1 MMKRQIIATLLV
13 GLAAACTDDDE
24 QARAWARQAGSVA
37 LSADDRLLFVADAD
51 NDRLLMIDT
60 AANEVKA
67 RVKVGRWPDR
77 VVVAPDGRIFVSNRH
92 DRSVS
97 VIDPSTLE
105 VTRVE
110 VGVEPRGMAFS
121 PDGRTLVVA
130 NSMSQ
135 DLSLV
140 DVASLQVLTTVQTP
154 GGEPRGVAMV
164 SDSRVM
170 VTYLRSDRISVL
182 DLGTNA
188 LRTTMSLKLPAERTA
203 LERRLPGQ
211 ATDPVFS
218 ADDGRVY
225 VPHVQTK
232 DDTIPTDVGPSG
244 SAYAG
249 GSSSGGGSVPVVANA
264 IITVDIDNEAVLDA
278 PGVST
283 NALGC
288 FECDSSAIGSPRA
301 DVPAAIRFASG
312 PEAGP
317 VAAALAPGGDWLFVV
332 NEFSNNVTLV
342 STRRQDVS
350 LPAVKV
356 GAGPN
361 GIAIAST
368 GDRAWVYNAF
378 DHTVTVLAPSS
389 GRVRAEHTFRVG
401 ESPLTP
407 EQQLGRKLFFAADDK
422 RLSNGSAGGISCGSC
437 HPGGREDGRT
447 WQFSEGPRNTP
458 TLAGRRLSR
467 SAPYHWDGLIE
478 DMEGF
483 RMVVEQRMGGSVHG
497 NRLSVTDYN
506 AMLAF
511 LETLPAPDNP
521 NRHPTPT
528 PGQLRGQQLFEGS
541 AQCVT
546 CHLGP
551 DFTDNGFHDVGTFVE
566 VNENGNPDVFPLN
579 GVNTPPLHNL
589 FATAPYLHDGSAAT
603 LRDRVT
609 FNPGD
614 RHGTTSHLTP
624 DEVDDLVAYLESL

>member
-1 MMKRQIIATLLV
+1 MMKRWIIATLLA
-13 GLAAACTDDDE
+13 GCAAACSDDHA
-24 QARAWARQAGSVA
+24 QARSWARQAGSVA

-60 AANEVKA
+60 ASQEVVS

-92 DRSVS
+92 DRSLS
-97 VIDPSTLE
+97 VVDPSTLD

-110 VGVEPRGMAFS
+110 VGAEPRGMAFS

-140 DVASLQVLTTVQTP
+140 DVASLQVLTRVPTP
-154 GGEPRGVAMV
+154 GGEPRGVAML
-164 SDSRVM
+164 SGSRVM
-170 VTYLRSDRISVL
+170 VTYMRSDKVSVL
-182 DLGTNA
+182 ELGTNT
-188 LRTTMSLKLPAERTA
+188 LRTQMSLTLPAERTA
-203 LERRLPGQ
+203 FERRLPGQ

-218 ADDGRVY
+218 PDDGRVY

-232 DDTIPTDVGPSG
+232 EEPVTTDVGSSG
-244 SAYAG
+244 NAYAG
-249 GSSSGGGSVPVVANA
+249 GDASSGGSVPVVANA
-264 IITVDIDNEAVLDA
+264 VATVDADEETVLDA
-278 PGVST
+278 PGVRT
-283 NALGC
+283 NALDC
-288 FECDSSAIGSPRA
+288 FECGSSSSSTRT
-301 DVPAAIRFASG
+301 DVPPAIRFAEG

-342 STRRQDVS
+342 ATRRQDVS
-350 LPAVKV
+350 APPVRV

-378 DHTVTVLAPSS
+378 DLSVTVLAPSQ
-389 GRVRAEHTFRVG
+389 GRVRAERTFKVG

-407 EQQLGRKLFFAADDK
+407 EQQLGRKLFFAADDE
-422 RLSNGSAGGISCGSC
+422 RLSNGRAGGISCGSC

-483 RMVVEQRMGGSVHG
+483 RMVVEQRMGGSIHG
-497 NRLSVTDYN
+497 DRLSVTDYN
-506 AMLAF
+506 AMLAY
-511 LETLPAPDNP
+511 LETLPSPDNP
-521 NRHPTPT
+521 NRLAVPTER
-528 PGQLRGQQLFEGS
+528 QLRGKRLFEGS

-546 CHLGP
+546 CHAGA
-551 DFTDNGFHDVGTFVE
+551 DYTDNAFHDVGTFVT
-566 VNENGNPDVFPLN
+566 VNERGNPDIFPFN

-589 FATAPYLHDGSAAT
+589 FATGPYLHDGSAAT
-603 LRDRVT
+603 LRDRVMH
-609 FNPGD
+609 NPGD
-614 RHGTTSHLTP
+614 RHGTTSHLTAE
-624 DEVDDLVAYLESL
+624 EVDDLVAYLESL